1 MIDEKIEIVCQ
12 VFKAIKANWSESKDF
27 HHLVGLICQNLGIE
41 NSTEIYDKFKNSG
54 GLWLNNHLDEPIEE
68 TDDDRLECD
77 RAKLGTS
84 QTIGKKIVQPAKNH
98 DYH

>member
-1 MIDEKIEIVCQ
+1 MDSIDIACI
-12 VFKAIKANWSESKDF
+12 VFKSIKANWSESKDF
-27 HHLVGLICQNLGIE
+27 HHLVRLICQ
-41 NSTEIYDKFKNSG
+41 NSTEIYDKLKNSG

-84 QTIGKKIVQPAKNH
+84 ETIGKKVVQPAKNH

>member
-1 MIDEKIEIVCQ
+1 
-12 VFKAIKANWSESKDF
+12 
-27 HHLVGLICQNLGIE
+27 
-41 NSTEIYDKFKNSG
+41 
-54 GLWLNNHLDEPIEE
+54 LNNHLDEPIEE

>member
-12 VFKAIKANWSESKDF
+12 VFKAIKDNWSTGKDF
-27 HHLVGLICQNLGIE
+27 HHLASLICQKLE
-41 NSTEIYDKFKNSG
+41 VEYSLEIYENLKRSG

-84 QTIGKKIVQPAKNH
+84 QTIGKKSVQPAKNH

>member
-1 MIDEKIEIVCQ
+1 
-12 VFKAIKANWSESKDF
+12 
-27 HHLVGLICQNLGIE
+27 L
-41 NSTEIYDKFKNSG
+41 KNSG
-54 GLWLNNHLDEPIEE
+54 GLWLNNHLDEPIED

-84 QTIGKKIVQPAKNH
+84 ETIGKKVVQPAKNH

>member
-1 MIDEKIEIVCQ
+1 MNKIDIASQI
-12 VFKAIKANWSESKDF
+12 FMAIKQNWSMNKDF
-27 HHLVGLICQNLGIE
+27 HHLANLICQKLE
-41 NSTEIYDKFKNSG
+41 VEYSQDVYDKLKNSG
-54 GLWLNNHLDEPIEE
+54 GLWLNNHLDEPIED

-84 QTIGKKIVQPAKNH
+84 ETIGKKVVQPAKNH